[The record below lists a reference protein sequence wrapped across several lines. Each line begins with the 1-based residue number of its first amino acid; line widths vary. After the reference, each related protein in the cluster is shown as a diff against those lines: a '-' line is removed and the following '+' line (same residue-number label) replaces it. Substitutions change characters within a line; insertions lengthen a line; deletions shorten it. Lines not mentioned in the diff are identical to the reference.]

1 MACIL
6 KNVQDVVE
14 LLKSKKIHLE
24 ATLKKISKFSSPKHD
39 VIKIA
44 VDSPSFTSL
53 NKKLKTLD
61 FSSDFPNY
69 KPHCTIAYVKKGK
82 CDDLIGNNQFL
93 NVKIKFDSI
102 LFSDPSG
109 RKTKIDIN

>member
-24 ATLKKISKFSSPKHD
+24 ATLKKISKFSSPTHD